1 MKGTAM
7 FEKLFPQRIDN
18 AYRGSKIALW
28 LFGLVVAMKMTQSL
42 AVIFNGY
49 YTARNA
55 DGIPLETFTL
65 AGAQAAVALFAQA
78 SLWRLTFCLIC
89 VLVLVRY
96 RSAIP
101 LMFLFFA
108 LNYLTGELILRFVPL
123 VRTGAPLGPIVNLIL
138 FGLMVIGLAL
148 SLRGPRVR
156 G

>member
-1 MKGTAM
+1 M

-18 AYRGSKIALW
+18 AYRGSKIAIW

-55 DGIPLETFTL
+55 DGIPLETFTP
-65 AGAQAAVALFAQA
+65 AAAQAAVALFAQA
-78 SLWRLTFCLIC
+78 SLWRLTFCLMC

-101 LMFLFFA
+101 LMFVLFV
-108 LNYLTGELILRFVPL
+108 LNYLTSELILRFVPL
-123 VRTGAPLGPIVNLIL
+123 VRTGTPLGPTVNLIL
-138 FGLMVIGLAL
+138 FALMVIGLAL
-148 SLRGPRVR
+148 SLRSPRVR
-156 G
+156 S